1 MNESTIDFLD
11 SLEYLEYPKFNITF
25 IEKIQKIYEN
35 FIHYDN
41 ENLTLEIVKN
51 IFDMIEKS
59 LYNNKLYSFF
69 KTYPKIRSNINF
81 VNNKSKLSE
90 VGAFCETIRYTK
102 NHVEYD
108 KYDLGFIIELDALN
122 SIKTSKIYYSGGYI
136 TNSRV
141 IFIILILVHESL
153 HLIEYKDSYL
163 CDGRYFHSVFFYK
176 YAYLLFGIISRLSEI
191 FNNNQRRLLVFDT
204 NYREDLLRFSLPID
218 IQKYCNAETLLNDH
232 SHYMEKGKEKLLGYI
247 TYEDFI
253 NNNKP
258 VFLEDI
264 II

>member
-35 FIHYDN
+35 FKQYDT

-51 IFDMIEKS
+51 IFDMIENVIYQK
-59 LYNNKLYSFF
+59 KLYSFF

-90 VGAFCETIRYTK
+90 VGAFCETIRYSK

-122 SIKTSKIYYSGGYI
+122 IKTPKIYYSGGYI
-136 TNSRV
+136 TRSRV
-141 IFIILILVHESL
+141 IFIILMLVHESL
-153 HLIEYKDSYL
+153 HLIEYKDTYL
-163 CDGRYFHSVFFYK
+163 CDGKSCHSIFFYK

-191 FNNNQRRLLVFDT
+191 FNNNQRKLLVFNT
-204 NYREDLLRFSLPID
+204 TEREDQLRFSIPID
-218 IQKYCNAETLLNDH
+218 IQKYCNAEVLLNDY
-232 SHYMEKGKEKLLGYI
+232 SHYKEKGKERLLGYL
-247 TYEDFI
+247 TYDMFI
-253 NNNKP
+253 DNNKHIY
-258 VFLEDI
+258 LEDI
-264 II
+264 IA